1 MTLDILVKNIGAR
14 VLTPKELS
22 NIQINRVYAGDKMSE
37 LLNEASDDTLLVTNL
52 NSEQL
57 IRIAQLMDVPAICL
71 VRGITPHLEVIDKL
85 SRCSTVLLSSPM
97 GMFETCGKLY
107 CCFLNET

>member
-1 MTLDILVKNIGAR
+1 MTLDILVKNIGAH
-14 VLTPKELS
+14 VLTPKDLS
-22 NIQINRVYAGDKMSE
+22 TIEINRVYAGDKMSD

-52 NSEQL
+52 SSEQL

-71 VRGITPHLEVIDKL
+71 VRGVFPQAEVIEKL
-85 SRCSTVLLSSPM
+85 SLCNTVLLSSPL

-107 CCFLNET
+107 CCFLDEM